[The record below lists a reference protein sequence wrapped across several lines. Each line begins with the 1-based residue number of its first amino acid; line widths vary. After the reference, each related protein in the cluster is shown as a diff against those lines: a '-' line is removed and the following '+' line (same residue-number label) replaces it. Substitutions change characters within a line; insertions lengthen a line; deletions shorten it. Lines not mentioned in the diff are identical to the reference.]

1 MSNTTN
7 AIPYPQTIVAAD
19 AICTAAKTTEN
30 DLTNAVLLYTAPAN
44 APALVTR
51 LTANPRATVTASRLK
66 LYVCRAA
73 APTVPYFVR
82 EKLMAA
88 RTVNETTVG
97 TEVDFGYTN
106 DDPLKLGAGD
116 LVYVASGV
124 ALAGG
129 IAFHAEVEEFEAAA

>member
-66 LYVCRAA
+66 VYLCRAA
-73 APTVPYFVR
+73 APTAPFFVR
-82 EKLMAA
+82 ERLMGA

-97 TEVDFGYTN
+97 TDVDFGYTN
-106 DDPLKLGAGD
+106 EDPLKLGAGD
-116 LVYVASGV
+116 LLYVATGV

-129 IAFHAEVEEFEAAA
+129 IVFHAEIEPFEAA

>member
-1 MSNTTN
+1 MANVTN
-7 AIPYPQTIVAAD
+7 LIPYPQTALSAD
-19 AICTAAKTTEN
+19 AVCTAAKTTEA

-66 LYVCRAA
+66 VYICRAA
-73 APTVPYFVR
+73 APTAPFFVR
-82 EKLMAA
+82 ERLMGA

-97 TEVDFGYTN
+97 TDVDFGYTN
-106 DDPLKLGAGD
+106 EDPLKLGAGD
-116 LVYVASGV
+116 LLYVATGV

-129 IAFHAEVEEFEAAA
+129 IVFHAEIEPFEAA

>member
-1 MSNTTN
+1 MANVTN
-7 AIPYPQTIVAAD
+7 LIPYPQTALSAD
-19 AICTAAKTTEN
+19 AVCTAAKTTET

-66 LYVCRAA
+66 VYLCRAA

-106 DDPLKLGAGD
+106 EDPLKLGAGD
-116 LVYVASGV
+116 LLYVATGV

-129 IAFHAEVEEFEAAA
+129 IVFHAEIEPFEAA